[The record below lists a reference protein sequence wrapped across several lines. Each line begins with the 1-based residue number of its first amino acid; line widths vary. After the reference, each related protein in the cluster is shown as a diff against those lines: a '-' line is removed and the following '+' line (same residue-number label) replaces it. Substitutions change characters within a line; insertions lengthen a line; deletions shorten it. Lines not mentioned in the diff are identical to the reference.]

1 MGCEAINYRLKQ
13 LLAMGEGIR
22 VEYKEAKRSL
32 PANLFETICAMLN
45 RDGGDILLGID
56 DQGQVLGI
64 NPRSIDKM
72 KTDVVNLSNNPQ
84 KLDPP
89 FILFPVE
96 HVLDGKKIMHISVPA
111 GSQVHKTNG
120 VVFDRSNDGDFRVT
134 QPHRIAEISNR
145 KRATYTENI
154 IYSATTLDD
163 LRLDMLPRLRNL
175 MLTRGPN
182 HPWRELDD
190 EQLLLKAG
198 LFRKDQETG
207 KEGYTLAAILL
218 LGKDETIRSVLPHYK
233 IDAMVR
239 RVQMEHYDD
248 RDRIDCNLIE
258 AYDRL
263 MAFVAKHL
271 PDPFYLEG
279 DARISLRDK
288 IFREVIA
295 NFLVHREYMNA
306 HPARLIIYNDRVE
319 TTNASNYRIEGVL
332 DPEKVV
338 PFSKNP
344 VIAKFFTQLSWV
356 EEIGSGMMNIGKYL
370 PHYTPGGIPEYRD
383 GPVFTTMVP
392 LAPKEVTKEVTVK
405 VHTEVGG
412 DFGVNFRVKFIEN
425 FRVKF
430 RVKGNQLDRM
440 TSMVIRLSSGRPLIV
455 KELANEYNVSVRTIH
470 EDLRR
475 LEGWGIMKFE
485 GSPKTGTYILT
496 ENGKTMVEE
505 AGMV

>member
-1 MGCEAINYRLKQ
+1 MGNDPTQLRLKH
-13 LLAMGEGIR
+13 LLSLGEGIR
-22 VEYKEAKRSL
+22 VEYKEARKSL
-32 PANLFETICAMLN
+32 PTSLFETICAMLN
-45 RDGGDILLGID
+45 RDGGDILLGVD
-56 DQGQVLGI
+56 DQRNVLGI
-64 NPRSIDKM
+64 DPHSIGKM
-72 KTDVVNLSNNPQ
+72 KADMVNLSNNPQ
-84 KLDPP
+84 KLEPP

-96 HVLDGKKIMHISVPA
+96 HVLDGNKIMHISVPTS
-111 GSQVHKTNG
+111 SQVHKTNG
-120 VVFDRSNDGDFRVT
+120 VVFDRSNDGDFRVI
-134 QPHRIAEISNR
+134 QPHRIAELSNR
-145 KRATYTENI
+145 KRATYTENV

-175 MLTRGPN
+175 MLTRGSN

-218 LGKDETIRSVLPHYK
+218 LGKDETIRSALPHYK
-233 IDAMVR
+233 IDALVR
-239 RVQMEHYDD
+239 KVQMDHYDD

-263 MAFVAKHL
+263 MAFIAKHL

-306 HPARLIIYNDRVE
+306 HPARLIIYKDRVE

-344 VIAKFFTQLSWV
+344 VIAKFFAQLSWV

-370 PHYTPGGIPEYRD
+370 PRYTSGGIPKYMD
-383 GPVFTTMVP
+383 GPVFTTVIP
-392 LAPKEVTKEVTVK
+392 LP
-405 VHTEVGG
+405 TEVVAGQVETTSG
-412 DFGVNFRVKFIEN
+412 IGSEKRRKSVGITSEKILQAIEQN
-425 FRVKF
+425 
-430 RVKGNQLDRM
+430 D
-440 TSMVIRLSSGRPLIV
+440 TITIS
-455 KELANEYNVSVRTIH
+455 ELASLIGVTERSIERNIQKLQTV
-470 EDLRR
+470 DLLRR
-475 LEGWGIMKFE
+475 IGGRKEGRWEI
-485 GSPKTGTYILT
+485 
-496 ENGKTMVEE
+496 
-505 AGMV
+505 A

>member
-1 MGCEAINYRLKQ
+1 M
-13 LLAMGEGIR
+13 
-22 VEYKEAKRSL
+22 
-32 PANLFETICAMLN
+32 
-45 RDGGDILLGID
+45 
-56 DQGQVLGI
+56 
-64 NPRSIDKM
+64 
-72 KTDVVNLSNNPQ
+72 
-84 KLDPP
+84 
-89 FILFPVE
+89 
-96 HVLDGKKIMHISVPA
+96 
-111 GSQVHKTNG
+111 HKTNG

-175 MLTRGPN
+175 ILTRGPN

-207 KEGYTLAAILL
+207 NEGYTLAAILL

-239 RVQMEHYDD
+239 RVQMDHYDD

-263 MAFVAKHL
+263 MAFIAKHL

-306 HPARLIIYNDRVE
+306 HPARLIIYKDRVE
-319 TTNASNYRIEGVL
+319 TTNASNYRVEGVL

-344 VIAKFFTQLSWV
+344 VIAKFFAQLSWV

-370 PHYTPGGIPEYRD
+370 PHYTPDGVPKYMD
-383 GPVFTTMVP
+383 GPVFTTAIP
-392 LAPKEVTKEVTVK
+392 LLYTGIARES
-405 VHTEVGG
+405 VGKALEK
-412 DFGVNFRVKFIEN
+412 RQERYCRRSK
-425 FRVKF
+425 
-430 RVKGNQLDRM
+430 
-440 TSMVIRLSSGRPLIV
+440 
-455 KELANEYNVSVRTIH
+455 RT
-470 EDLRR
+470 
-475 LEGWGIMKFE
+475 
-485 GSPKTGTYILT
+485 TQ
-496 ENGKTMVEE
+496 
-505 AGMV
+505 

>member
-1 MGCEAINYRLKQ
+1 MENDPVLLHIKQ
-13 LLAMGEGIR
+13 LLTSGEGIR
-22 VEYKEAKRSL
+22 IEYKKARTAL
-32 PANLFETICAMLN
+32 PENIFETICAMLN
-45 RDGGDILLGID
+45 RDGGDILLGVD
-56 DQGQVLGI
+56 DNGNVLGI
-64 NPRSIDKM
+64 DNRSIENM
-72 KTDVVNLSNNPQ
+72 KTNLVNLSNNNQ
-84 KLDPP
+84 KLEPP
-89 FILFPVE
+89 FILFPDE
-96 HVLDGKKIMHISVPA
+96 HTIDSKKILHISIPA
-111 GSQVHKTNG
+111 SSQVHRTAG

-134 QPHRIAEISNR
+134 EPHRIAEISNR
-145 KRATYTENI
+145 KRTTYTENT
-154 IYSATTLDD
+154 IYSATTVDD
-163 LRLDMLPRLRNL
+163 LRMDMLPRLRNL
-175 MLTRGPN
+175 MLTRGPH
-182 HPWRELDD
+182 HPWIELSD

-239 RVQMEHYDD
+239 RVQMDHYDD

-263 MAFVAKHL
+263 MAFIAKHL

-319 TTNASNYRIEGVL
+319 TTNASNYRFEGIL

-344 VIAKFFTQLSWV
+344 VIAKFFAQLSWV

-383 GPVFTTMVP
+383 GPIFTTVIP
-392 LAPKEVTKEVTVK
+392 INSNEGLKKTTKK
-405 VHTEVGG
+405 VQSKNQE
-412 DFGVNFRVKFIEN
+412 DFRVKFREN

-430 RVKGNQLDRM
+430 SVTGKQLDRM
-440 TSMVIRLSSGRPLIV
+440 TEIILRLSSEKVLVV
-455 KELANEYNVSVRTIH
+455 KDLAREFDISVRTIH
-470 EDLRR
+470 EDFSR
-475 LEGWGIMKFE
+475 LEKWDIVIFE
-485 GSPKTGTYILT
+485 GAPKTGKYVLT
-496 ENGKTMVEE
+496 EKGKRLLEE
-505 AGMV
+505 IRR

>member
-1 MGCEAINYRLKQ
+1 MESDPSQLRLKY

-22 VEYKEAKRSL
+22 LEYKEAKTSL
-32 PANLFETICAMLN
+32 PTNVFETICAMLN
-45 RDGGDILLGID
+45 RDGGDILLGVD
-56 DQGQVLGI
+56 DQGNVPGI
-64 NPRSIDKM
+64 DPRSMGKIQ
-72 KTDVVNLSNNPQ
+72 TDIVNLSNNPQ

-96 HVLDGKKIMHISVPA
+96 HVLENRKIMLVSVPA
-111 GSQVHKTNG
+111 SSQVHKTNG
-120 VVFDRSNDGDFRVT
+120 IVFDRSNDGDFCVT
-134 QPHRIAEISNR
+134 QPHRIAELSNR

-207 KEGYTLAAILL
+207 KEGFTLAAILL
-218 LGKDETIRSVLPHYK
+218 LGKDETIRSALPHYK
-233 IDAMVR
+233 IDALVR
-239 RVQMEHYDD
+239 KVQMDHYDD

-263 MAFVAKHL
+263 MAFIAKHL

-279 DARISLRDK
+279 DARIHLRDK

-295 NFLVHREYMNA
+295 NFLVHREYMSA
-306 HPARLIIYNDRVE
+306 HPARLIIYKDHVN
-319 TTNASNYRIEGVL
+319 TSNASNYRIEGVL

-344 VIAKFFTQLSWV
+344 VIAKFFAQLSWV

-370 PHYTPGGIPEYRD
+370 PHYTPGGVPKYTD
-383 GPVFTTMVP
+383 GPVFTTAIP
-392 LAPKEVTKEVTVK
+392 LPSKGIARES
-405 VHTEVGG
+405 VGNTSG
-412 DFGVNFRVKFIEN
+412 KRRERIGKTSGKILQAIE
-425 FRVKF
+425 K
-430 RVKGNQLDRM
+430 DD
-440 TSMVIRLSSGRPLIV
+440 TITIP
-455 KELANEYNVSVRTIH
+455 ELASRIGVTERSIERNIQKLQSNGL
-470 EDLRR
+470 LRR
-475 LEGWGIMKFE
+475 TGGRKEGHWEI
-485 GSPKTGTYILT
+485 
-496 ENGKTMVEE
+496 V
-505 AGMV
+505 

>member
-1 MGCEAINYRLKQ
+1 MPSDPTQIRLKH

-22 VEYKEAKRSL
+22 VEYKEAGKSL
-32 PANLFETICAMLN
+32 PTSLFETICAMLN
-45 RDGGDILLGID
+45 RDGGDILLGVD
-56 DQGQVLGI
+56 DQGRVLGI
-64 NPRSIDKM
+64 ESQSIDKM
-72 KTDVVNLSNNPQ
+72 KTDMVTLSNNPQ

-89 FILFPVE
+89 FILFPVM
-96 HVLDGKKIMHISVPA
+96 HVIDGKKIMHISVPA
-111 GSQVHKTNG
+111 SSQVHKTNG

-134 QPHRIAEISNR
+134 HPHRIAEISNR

-218 LGKDETIRSVLPHYK
+218 LGKDETIRSALPHYK
-233 IDAMVR
+233 IDALVR
-239 RVQMEHYDD
+239 RVQVDHYDD

-263 MAFVAKHL
+263 MAFIAKHL

-306 HPARLIIYNDRVE
+306 HPARLIIYKDRVE
-319 TTNASNYRIEGVL
+319 TTNASNYRVEGVL

-344 VIAKFFTQLSWV
+344 VIAKFFAQLSWV

-370 PHYTPGGIPEYRD
+370 HHYTPDGVPKYMDGPIFTTAIPLSFKGIIRENVGKTSGKRRENVGKTSGKILQEIEKNDTITIPELALFIGVTERSIERNIQKLQSD
-383 GPVFTTMVP
+383 G
-392 LAPKEVTKEVTVK
+392 L
-405 VHTEVGG
+405 
-412 DFGVNFRVKFIEN
+412 
-425 FRVKF
+425 
-430 RVKGNQLDRM
+430 
-440 TSMVIRLSSGRPLIV
+440 
-455 KELANEYNVSVRTIH
+455 
-470 EDLRR
+470 LRR
-475 LEGWGIMKFE
+475 
-485 GSPKTGTYILT
+485 TGGRKQGRWEII
-496 ENGKTMVEE
+496 
-505 AGMV
+505 